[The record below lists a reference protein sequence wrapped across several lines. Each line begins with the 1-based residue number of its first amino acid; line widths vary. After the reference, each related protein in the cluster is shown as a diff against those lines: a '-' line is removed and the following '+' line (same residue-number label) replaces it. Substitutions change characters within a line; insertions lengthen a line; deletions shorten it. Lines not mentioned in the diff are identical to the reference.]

1 MFSKVIWPLNLEEP
15 QSRLDGVFGMLN
27 TLPADH
33 VSLLYVGEGR
43 HNNNSSSEDKLRR
56 LRDRLRGHGFNV
68 ETAFR
73 TGHVATAICG
83 FAEKQDAD
91 FIIMPWKPKSSIRI
105 ALLGSVVQDVVRL
118 SNRAV
123 AVWKSGTL
131 SLKSPAKGV
140 KNIMYATAFQAIDRD
155 VIHYLGHK
163 AMNAEKL
170 VLLHVGERAPDPRAE
185 GNRQRKVRD
194 NLDRL
199 AGECSLQ
206 YGRIETIS
214 VLGKPSRQIVKQA
227 RSKEIDLVVVGK
239 LNNPDT
245 FGAMMGS
252 TAEQLVHSSPCSL
265 LVIPRGA
272 AEKRVD
278 DSREKD

>member
-1 MFSKVIWPLNLEEP
+1 MFSKVIWPLNLKEP
-15 QSRLDGVFGMLN
+15 QSRLDGVFRILN

-33 VSLLYVGEGR
+33 VSLLYVGEGQ
-43 HNNNSSSEDKLRR
+43 HNNNSSNENNLGR
-56 LRDRLRGHGFNV
+56 LRDRLKGHGFNV
-68 ETAFR
+68 KTAFR
-73 TGHVATAICG
+73 TGHVATAICE
-83 FAEKQDAD
+83 FAEEQDAD
-91 FIIMPWKPKSSIRI
+91 LVIMPWKPKSSIRI

-118 SNRAV
+118 SDRPV
-123 AVWKSGTL
+123 AVWKAGSFA
-131 SLKSPAKGV
+131 LKYPAKGV

-185 GNRQRKVRD
+185 GKRQKKVQD

-227 RSKEIDLVVVGK
+227 RLKEIDLVVVGK
-239 LNNPDT
+239 LDNPDH
-245 FGAMMGS
+245 FGSMMGS

-265 LVIPRGA
+265 LVIPKGA
-272 AEKRVD
+272 AGKSLD